1 MPVMLA
7 RQQSTMASM
16 TSLYSASCGTVYKVP
31 LLSWIH
37 LYYKGSQGNAMNA
50 RLQQILDRPEDRAR
64 YSLQFYYSF
73 MDPKMNEKAL
83 NRFQE
88 FLDVIEHNVEP
99 YELY

>member
-1 MPVMLA
+1 
-7 RQQSTMASM
+7 
-16 TSLYSASCGTVYKVP
+16 
-31 LLSWIH
+31 
-37 LYYKGSQGNAMNA
+37 MNA

>member
-1 MPVMLA
+1 MPYNKFI
-7 RQQSTMASM
+7 SKGHM
-16 TSLYSASCGTVYKVP
+16 TA
-31 LLSWIH
+31 
-37 LYYKGSQGNAMNA
+37 Q
-50 RLQQILDRPEDRAR
+50 LQQILDRPEDRAR

-88 FLDVIEHNVEP
+88 FLDVIEYNVEP